1 MASWTNPDQWE
12 RLRSGAD
19 CAVCRSKSD
28 AVAELETSW
37 VLVGDNDP
45 IRGYACLVFGR
56 HAIELHDLSD
66 SEGSAFMRDIRKLSA
81 AIAAIV
87 RPIKM
92 NYEVHGNTAPHLHVH
107 FFPRYVGDQFEA
119 GPIDPR
125 AASTAR
131 TESAAAA
138 CALSVPE
145 PKTNN
150 APAVKSRAR
159 TGSSRLGTARGA

>member
-1 MASWTNPDQWE
+1 MSLCSRASLTTPERSAASPSPARFATRASSCAAMAVGRRWRCSRPACRSLCDRRMASWTNPDQWE

-45 IRGYACLVFGR
+45 IRGYACLVFAR

-66 SEGSAFMRDIRKLSA
+66 SEGSALMRDIRKVSA

-87 RPIKM
+87 R
-92 NYEVHGNTAPHLHVH
+92 
-107 FFPRYVGDQFEA
+107 
-119 GPIDPR
+119 
-125 AASTAR
+125 
-131 TESAAAA
+131 
-138 CALSVPE
+138 
-145 PKTNN
+145 
-150 APAVKSRAR
+150 
-159 TGSSRLGTARGA
+159 